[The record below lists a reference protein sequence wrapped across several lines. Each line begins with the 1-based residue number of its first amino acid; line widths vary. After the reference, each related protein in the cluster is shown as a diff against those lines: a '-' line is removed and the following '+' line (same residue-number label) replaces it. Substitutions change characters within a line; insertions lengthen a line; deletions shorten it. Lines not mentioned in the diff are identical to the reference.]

1 MIWPTAL
8 LCLVAIFRL
17 VDGCKSIAV
26 VPGLPRGKMSL
37 GEPQTQGEEV
47 KLIFDLLDVD
57 HSGKIDADEMK
68 RVLLSLSFSPDSVQ
82 TLIDQFDKNK
92 DGELSIIEFWS
103 WVNGHDGRQTG
114 DFRPQLLDMAVAEN
128 KRKIHETEELCNGKM
143 PKRPKQ
149 PKRHR
154 ILSDH
159 VTCHNV
165 FAKARRQEVRSVSLM
180 FPCEEDFVRQ
190 KMEAGFSRA
199 VAEELYSKCDQD
211 RDGEVNYQDIG
222 WLVSDNLATVDQV
235 RQTYQKGVQKK
246 EEDISWSDDWKSEV
260 SKLLKRRGFKEEE
273 EGLKYHATNAAG
285 ESIALREIL
294 KDKTAS
300 LDSKH
305 FPITLHLQ
313 ASNVTVVDCD
323 DRGLDQLVLSSESD
337 RDFHPVC
344 CPAKVD
350 TFLAWDKD
358 GNGTVSTEEM
368 GQVLKQVNPKF
379 TEVTLKRIFAEID
392 VNNDGVIDLQEF
404 VSWLSGENLK
414 TGKKKKK
421 MKKKAKAEQDAK
433 IAQTLQ
439 RNWPEK
445 HFQALSPFVVPC
457 AQERVQNT
465 CANDSVSSGDD
476 LAVLAPLPSQLLWVR
491 GGAALHLPLGL
502 DCGYGE
508 LDALHEDMLAIGK
521 SLGLPMHMVQEV
533 QAKPAKDE
541 DIVELPSSEV
551 EELHTMLVEICK
563 SLGLEDLV
571 MAEQAANETA
581 GRHDPT
587 DDRGEMPETCTQ
599 LPKKAIFLNRC
610 AEADWWA
617 WDRFP

>member
-1 MIWPTAL
+1 
-8 LCLVAIFRL
+8 
-17 VDGCKSIAV
+17 
-26 VPGLPRGKMSL
+26 MSL

-47 KLIFDLLDVD
+47 RLIFDLLDVD

-128 KRKIHETEELCNGKM
+128 KRKIHETEERLAAFRSRK
-143 PKRPKQ
+143 
-149 PKRHR
+149 
-154 ILSDH
+154 DAEE
-159 VTCHNV
+159 
-165 FAKARRQEVRSVSLM
+165 AKAAEEARRQEEREKGLRFSR
-180 FPCEEDFVRQ
+180 EDFVRQ

-323 DRGLDQLVLSSESD
+323 DRGLDQLV
-337 RDFHPVC
+337 
-344 CPAKVD
+344 D

-358 GNGTVSTEEM
+358 GDGTVSTEEM

-379 TEVTLKRIFAEID
+379 TEVTLKKIFAEID

-439 RNWPEK
+439 RK
-445 HFQALSPFVVPC
+445 
-457 AQERVQNT
+457 
-465 CANDSVSSGDD
+465 
-476 LAVLAPLPSQLLWVR
+476 
-491 GGAALHLPLGL
+491 GAEHLR
-502 DCGYGE
+502 
-508 LDALHEDMLAIGK
+508 
-521 SLGLPMHMVQEV
+521 Q
-533 QAKPAKDE
+533 
-541 DIVELPSSEV
+541 
-551 EELHTMLVEICK
+551 
-563 SLGLEDLV
+563 
-571 MAEQAANETA
+571 
-581 GRHDPT
+581 
-587 DDRGEMPETCTQ
+587 
-599 LPKKAIFLNRC
+599 
-610 AEADWWA
+610 
-617 WDRFP
+617 

>member
-1 MIWPTAL
+1 
-8 LCLVAIFRL
+8 
-17 VDGCKSIAV
+17 
-26 VPGLPRGKMSL
+26 MSGL

-47 KLIFDLLDVD
+47 KLIFELLDVD

-68 RVLLSLSFSPDSVQ
+68 RVLLSLSFSPDNVQ

-114 DFRPQLLDMAVAEN
+114 DFRPQLLNMAVEEN
-128 KRKIHETEELCNGKM
+128 KRKIHETEELSAIERLAAFRSRK
-143 PKRPKQ
+143 
-149 PKRHR
+149 
-154 ILSDH
+154 DAEE
-159 VTCHNV
+159 
-165 FAKARRQEVRSVSLM
+165 AKAAEEARRQEERERGLRFSR
-180 FPCEEDFVRQ
+180 EDFVRQ

-285 ESIALREIL
+285 ESVALREIL

-323 DRGLDQLVLSSESD
+323 DRGLDQLV
-337 RDFHPVC
+337 
-344 CPAKVD
+344 D
-350 TFLAWDKD
+350 TFLAWDKNGD
-358 GNGTVSTEEM
+358 GTVSSEEM

-379 TEVTLKRIFAEID
+379 TEAISVTLQKSLEMNWIFAEID

-414 TGKKKKK
+414 TGKKKK
-421 MKKKAKAEQDAK
+421 MKKKAK
-433 IAQTLQ
+433 
-439 RNWPEK
+439 
-445 HFQALSPFVVPC
+445 
-457 AQERVQNT
+457 ERVQNT
-465 CANDSVSSGDD
+465 CANDCNVSSGDD
-476 LAVLAPLPSQLLWVR
+476 PVVVRDTFAKTPKELLRTSHPS
-491 GGAALHLPLGL
+491 GAAPQL
-502 DCGYGE
+502 
-508 LDALHEDMLAIGK
+508 
-521 SLGLPMHMVQEV
+521 VQITGSG
-533 QAKPAKDE
+533 P
-541 DIVELPSSEV
+541 
-551 EELHTMLVEICK
+551 
-563 SLGLEDLV
+563 
-571 MAEQAANETA
+571 
-581 GRHDPT
+581 
-587 DDRGEMPETCTQ
+587 
-599 LPKKAIFLNRC
+599 F
-610 AEADWWA
+610 
-617 WDRFP
+617 